1 MASSKE
7 KITEKKQLNEGLFT
21 KIMSNILRGRIR
33 RVSAA
38 VSDVPRIK
46 KAAEEADKAI
56 KELDKQI
63 KKSNKVWKSG
73 TKGLKL

>member
-1 MASSKE
+1 MASSK
-7 KITEKKQLNEGLFT
+7 KLTEKKQLNEGLFT
-21 KIMSNILRGRIR
+21 KIMSNILKGRIN
-33 RVSAA
+33 RVASA
-38 VSDVPRIK
+38 VSDIPRIK